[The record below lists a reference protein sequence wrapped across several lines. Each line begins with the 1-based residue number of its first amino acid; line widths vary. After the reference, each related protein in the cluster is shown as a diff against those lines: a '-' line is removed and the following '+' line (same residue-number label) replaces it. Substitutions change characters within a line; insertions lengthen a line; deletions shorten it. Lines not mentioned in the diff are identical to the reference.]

1 MRENGEDF
9 NNSYNSHNYW
19 GVLVYSLWLRINYR
33 ETWKITETPST
44 YIVKTP
50 SIDDFVSIGIA
61 YKLNDNGLLTYTSDP
76 Y

>member
-1 MRENGEDF
+1 MEKILIIVIIAIIIG
-9 NNSYNSHNYW
+9 

-50 SIDDFVSIGIA
+50 SIDDFVSIGIT